1 MGKGV
6 KSEPVEPEMPE
17 EEEEDGD
24 YEIETIMH
32 ARVTDEGKGW
42 WAGYSDEENSYVTE
56 EDMSGAQLLID
67 SFWADVG
74 SDNHDYKPGQI
85 LEPSKKW
92 LKRQIKI
99 SRGEMEEKRRKKAA
113 DKAATHKR
121 AGSSS
126 KKTKDSVIDYDDTGT
141 RKRKSSTVK
150 KEKPIKTER
159 RRRSASR
166 RESESSDDEDNTPL
180 SARPK
185 KKGAQE
191 TKERRSTSVSRG
203 KKRMVIDSDD
213 EVEEV
218 SSASPPPRKTKKT
231 YQKSEEE
238 KKKRKRAQT
247 SSSESEDDV
256 PLSHH
261 SPPKKQKTEAKKVVE
276 ALFSDVET
284 EVREVAASQ
293 PSTSKP
299 RPPPISIP
307 SNSGS
312 QAMSASTSAATPS
325 GISPATD
332 TTKRSYERRG
342 VQMMRDEYTSTSGL
356 STKAKLAQA
365 KPAQG
370 ASLPSFTKKSK
381 QQKEA
386 GSASTPVGA
395 GPSSAGPSTGGV
407 SQAAAGTS
415 TAGPSKPTPLPKRKV
430 PLPHRKGSGSIS
442 APPTP
447 QLDMEIDQR
456 PESAPAP
463 PAPRHTEAAAQFLN
477 QLVQER
483 NFSGLMDFDEPE
495 AAPMEVDHEPVPP
508 PRLKQAPPPL
518 PPAELDSFE
527 CTKPV
532 DLVLGASDEP
542 QHVCDMHFF
551 NLTVRRNDTAVP
563 FKVGL
568 GPLDRVVL
576 GRFHDYT
583 DLPLL
588 LQACKPASQIAM
600 VEAATVADRS
610 GFAMVREYLN
620 SMDQVAIIRFF
631 VFEEWIG
638 NIILFP
644 SSAVR
649 VRELFECPAYYQRDD
664 ILFAALVPWRI
675 VPVSAK
681 ADEHVSMYQFNEA
694 TPSLRSQP
702 VPPVQMSS
710 DMKTDLSSRWT
721 VMKGRYQE
729 ALHVLQFPKEVLEF
743 VSKQER
749 TFYIHRPSD
758 EFCPFD
764 LQGREL
770 KGRAAEEVI
779 GYETRLLQTVLRRG
793 PIEGERKPPAP
804 SPLERTVWIHVGAL
818 HDIGSIPKLV
828 ERLGTHDINFYS
840 YGTHESVP
848 RQMWGIHT
856 LFTYGG
862 AVTFTPRSLLN
873 DPFWTASLMSQLHEH
888 PAWSCYIPPYV
899 LGMAVQTFAFSRI
912 LEAIDEGRCGFT
924 TAPPS
929 YRSSDAP
936 LDAPIGQPHP
946 SKALQTLRD
955 KWHDEQLDVLALLDG
970 QDILEYALKAYDDRV
985 EKSDRELDN
994 FILDELQDDFAAIQ
1008 VQPPIL
1014 YEYRRF
1020 IVVHGPRELALRR
1033 DRFECMTVDGLVF
1046 KDGFFDI
1053 SLEGASIK
1061 S

>member
-1 MGKGV
+1 MGKNV
-6 KSEPVEPEMPE
+6 KSEPVEPQMPE
-17 EEEEDGD
+17 EEEEEGD
-24 YEIETIMH
+24 YEIETIIH

-42 WAGYSDEENSYVTE
+42 WAGYPDEENSYVE
-56 EDMSGAQLLID
+56 EGDMSGAQLLID

-74 SDNHDYKPGQI
+74 LDNHDYQPGQI

-99 SRGEMEEKRRKKAA
+99 SRGEMEEKRRKKEAN
-113 DKAATHKR
+113 KAATHKR

-126 KKTKDSVIDYDDTGT
+126 KKAKDSVIDYDDTGT

-150 KEKPIKTER
+150 KEKPVKTER

-166 RESESSDDEDNTPL
+166 RESDSSDDGDNTPL

-191 TKERRSTSVSRG
+191 TKERRSTSVSKG

-218 SSASPPPRKTKKT
+218 EESPPPRKTKKT

-238 KKKRKRAQT
+238 KKKRKRVEA
-247 SSSESEDDV
+247 SSSGSEDDV

-261 SPPKKQKTEAKKVVE
+261 SPPKKKKTEAKKVVE
-276 ALFSDVET
+276 ALFSDDET
-284 EVREVAASQ
+284 EVQQAASQ
-293 PSTSKP
+293 PSTRKP
-299 RPPPISIP
+299 KPPPIAIP

-325 GISPATD
+325 GISPATG

-342 VQMMRDEYTSTSGL
+342 VQFMRDEYTSTSGL

-386 GSASTPVGA
+386 ESASTPAGAGPPSAGPATGGTNQAAA
-395 GPSSAGPSTGGV
+395 GPSSAGPS
-407 SQAAAGTS
+407 
-415 TAGPSKPTPLPKRKV
+415 KPAPLPKRKV
-430 PLPHRKGSGSIS
+430 PLPNRKGSGSIS

-447 QLDMEIDQR
+447 QLDMDVDQR
-456 PESAPAP
+456 PEPAAAP
-463 PAPRHTEAAAQFLN
+463 PTPRNTEAAAQFLN

-483 NFSGLMDFDEPE
+483 DFSGLMDFDEPE
-495 AAPMEVDHEPVPP
+495 VAPMEVDHEPVPP
-508 PRLKQAPPPL
+508 PRLKQAAPL

-532 DLVLGASDEP
+532 DLIFGASDEP

-568 GPLDRVVL
+568 APLDRVVL

-588 LQACKPASQIAM
+588 LQACKPVSQLAM

-644 SSAVR
+644 SAAVR
-649 VRELFECPAYYQRDD
+649 IRELFECPAYYQRDD

-681 ADEHVSMYQFNEA
+681 PDEHVSMYQFNEA

-743 VSKQER
+743 ISKQER

-770 KGRAAEEVI
+770 KGRAAEEVV

-804 SPLERTVWIHVGAL
+804 APLERTVWIHVGAL
-818 HDIGSIPKLV
+818 HDIGNIPKLV
-828 ERLGTHDINFYS
+828 ERLGAHDINFYS

-873 DPFWTASLMSQLHEH
+873 DPFWTASLMTQLHEH
-888 PAWSCYIPPYV
+888 PAWCCYIPPEPE
-899 LGMAVQTFAFSRI
+899 TFAFSRI

-929 YRSSDAP
+929 YRSPDAP
-936 LDAPIGQPHP
+936 LDAPIGQPHA
-946 SKALQTLRD
+946 SQALQMLRD
-955 KWHDEQLDVLALLDG
+955 RWHDEQLDILALLDG
-970 QDILEYALKAYDDRV
+970 QEILEYALKAYDDRV
-985 EKSDRELDN
+985 GKSDRDLDN
-994 FILDELQDDFAAIQ
+994 FILDELQDDFAAVQ

-1020 IVVHGPRELALRR
+1020 IIVHGPRELALRR

-1053 SLEGASIK
+1053 SLEGAAVK

>member
-6 KSEPVEPEMPE
+6 KSEPVEPDVPE

-24 YEIETIMH
+24 YEIETIIH

-42 WAGYSDEENSYVTE
+42 WAGYPDEENSYVE
-56 EDMSGAQLLID
+56 EGDMSGAQLLID

-74 SDNHDYKPGQI
+74 LDNHDYQPGQI

-150 KEKPIKTER
+150 REKLVKTER

-166 RESESSDDEDNTPL
+166 RESDSSDDEDNTPL

-185 KKGAQE
+185 KATKE
-191 TKERRSTSVSRG
+191 SKERRSTSVTKG

-213 EVEEV
+213 EAEE
-218 SSASPPPRKTKKT
+218 AEEPPPPRKAKKT

-238 KKKRKRAQT
+238 KKKRKRVET
-247 SSSESEDDV
+247 SSSGSEDDV

-261 SPPKKQKTEAKKVVE
+261 SPPKKQKTAAKKVVE
-276 ALFSDVET
+276 ALFSDDET
-284 EVREVAASQ
+284 ENQGVAASR

-299 RPPPISIP
+299 KPPPISIP
-307 SNSGS
+307 SNSGP

-325 GISPATD
+325 GISPATG

-370 ASLPSFTKKSK
+370 QSLPSFTKKSK

-386 GSASTPVGA
+386 ESASTPVGA
-395 GPSSAGPSTGGV
+395 GPSSAGPSIGGS
-407 SQAAAGTS
+407 SQAAAGPS
-415 TAGPSKPTPLPKRKV
+415 SAGPSKPAPLPKRKV
-430 PLPHRKGSGSIS
+430 PLPHRKDSGSIS

-447 QLDMEIDQR
+447 QLDMDVDQR
-456 PESAPAP
+456 PDPAPAP
-463 PAPRHTEAAAQFLN
+463 PAPRNTEAAAQFLN

-483 NFSGLMDFDEPE
+483 DFSGLMDFDEPE

-508 PRLKQAPPPL
+508 PRLKQAAPPL

-588 LQACKPASQIAM
+588 LQACKPASQLAM
-600 VEAATVADRS
+600 VEAAAVADRS

-644 SSAVR
+644 NSAVR

-681 ADEHVSMYQFNEA
+681 SDEHVSMYQFNEA

-743 VSKQER
+743 ISKQER

-770 KGRAAEEVI
+770 KGRVAEEVV
-779 GYETRLLQTVLRRG
+779 GYETRLLQIVLRRG

-848 RQMWGIHT
+848 RQLWGIHT

-873 DPFWTASLMSQLHEH
+873 DPFWTASLMTQLHEH
-888 PAWSCYIPPYV
+888 PACEPE
-899 LGMAVQTFAFSRI
+899 TFAFSRI

-929 YRSSDAP
+929 HRSSDAP

-955 KWHDEQLDVLALLDG
+955 RWHDEQLDVLALLDG

-994 FILDELQDDFAAIQ
+994 FILGELQDDFAAMQ

-1053 SLEGASIK
+1053 SLEGASV
-1061 S
+1061 

>member
-6 KSEPVEPEMPE
+6 KSEPVEPDVPE

-24 YEIETIMH
+24 YEIETIIH

-42 WAGYSDEENSYVTE
+42 WAGYPDEENSYVE
-56 EDMSGAQLLID
+56 EGDMSGAQLLID

-74 SDNHDYKPGQI
+74 LDNHDYQPGQI

-126 KKTKDSVIDYDDTGT
+126 KKAKDSVIDYDDTGT

-150 KEKPIKTER
+150 REKLVKTER

-166 RESESSDDEDNTPL
+166 RESDSSDDEDNTPL

-185 KKGAQE
+185 KATKE
-191 TKERRSTSVSRG
+191 SKERRSSSVTKG

-213 EVEEV
+213 EAEE
-218 SSASPPPRKTKKT
+218 AEEPPPPRKAKKT

-238 KKKRKRAQT
+238 KKKRKRVET
-247 SSSESEDDV
+247 SSSGSEDDV

-261 SPPKKQKTEAKKVVE
+261 SPPKKQKTAAKKVVE
-276 ALFSDVET
+276 ALFSDDET
-284 EVREVAASQ
+284 EVQDSAASR

-299 RPPPISIP
+299 KPPPISIP

-325 GISPATD
+325 GISPAN
-332 TTKRSYERRG
+332 TKRSYERRG

-386 GSASTPVGA
+386 ESASTPVGA
-395 GPSSAGPSTGGV
+395 GPSSAGPSIGGT
-407 SQAAAGTS
+407 SQAAAGPS
-415 TAGPSKPTPLPKRKV
+415 SAGPSKPAPLPKRKV
-430 PLPHRKGSGSIS
+430 PLPHRKDSGSIS

-447 QLDMEIDQR
+447 QLDMDVDQR
-456 PESAPAP
+456 LEPAPAP
-463 PAPRHTEAAAQFLN
+463 PAPRNTEAAAQFLN

-483 NFSGLMDFDEPE
+483 DFSGLMDFDEPE

-508 PRLKQAPPPL
+508 PRLKQAAPPL

-527 CTKPV
+527 CIKPV

-576 GRFHDYT
+576 GRFHDYA

-588 LQACKPASQIAM
+588 LQACKPASQLAM

-620 SMDQVAIIRFF
+620 SMDQVAVIRFF

-638 NIILFP
+638 NVILFP

-681 ADEHVSMYQFNEA
+681 PDEHVSMYQFNEA

-743 VSKQER
+743 ISKQER

-770 KGRAAEEVI
+770 KGRAAEEVV

-848 RQMWGIHT
+848 RQLWGIHT

-873 DPFWTASLMSQLHEH
+873 DPFWTASLMTQLHEH
-888 PAWSCYIPPYV
+888 PAWCCYIPPEPE
-899 LGMAVQTFAFSRI
+899 TFAFSRI
-912 LEAIDEGRCGFT
+912 LEAIDEGRCGLT

-946 SKALQTLRD
+946 SRALQTLRD
-955 KWHDEQLDVLALLDG
+955 KWHDEQLDVLALLDVE
-970 QDILEYALKAYDDRV
+970 DILEYALKAYDDRV
-985 EKSDRELDN
+985 QKSDRELDN
-994 FILDELQDDFAAIQ
+994 FILDELQDDFAAMQ

-1053 SLEGASIK
+1053 SLEGASV
-1061 S
+1061 